1 MTIIRKAT
9 LADVP
14 VIVSMSARFYPTT
27 HYAQWCEMDEASVAG
42 LATGLIENDVFF
54 VAERD
59 GELVG
64 MIGLMV
70 APFLFNQNRKF
81 AVEIVWWVAPDAR
94 GSRIASQLLA
104 VVEQPCRDAGA
115 DRIQMV
121 HMPNS
126 PPQAAALYRHAGYAE
141 SEISFTKD
149 I

>member
-1 MTIIRKAT
+1 MATIRKAT

-14 VIVSMSARFYPTT
+14 AVVAMFARFYPTT
-27 HYAQWCEMDEASVAG
+27 HYADWVEMDEDSVAG
-42 LATGLIENDVFF
+42 LAAGLIENDVFF
-54 VAERD
+54 VAEQD

-64 MIGLMV
+64 MIGLLI
-70 APFLFNQNRKF
+70 APFLFNRNQKF
-81 AVEIVWWVAPDAR
+81 AVEIVWWVSPEVR
-94 GSRIASQLLA
+94 GSRIARQLLD

-115 DRIQMV
+115 NRIQMV

>member
-14 VIVSMSARFYPTT
+14 VIVAMSARFYPTT
-27 HYAQWCEMDEASVAG
+27 HYADWCEMDEASVAG

-64 MIGLMV
+64 MIGLMI
-70 APFLFNQNRKF
+70 APFLFNQSRKF

-126 PPQAAALYRHAGYAE
+126 PPQAEALYRHAGYAE

-149 I
+149 L

>member
-1 MTIIRKAT
+1 MEIRKAT

-14 VIVSMSARFYPTT
+14 VIVAMSARFYPTT
-27 HYAQWCEMDEASVAG
+27 HYADWCEMDEASVAG
-42 LATGLIENDVFF
+42 LATGLIENDVFY

-64 MIGLMV
+64 MIGLMI

-149 I
+149 L

>member
-1 MTIIRKAT
+1 MEIRKAT

-14 VIVSMSARFYPTT
+14 VIVAMSARFYPTT
-27 HYAQWCEMDEASVAG
+27 HYADWCEMDEASVAG
-42 LATGLIENDVFF
+42 LATGLIENDVFY

-64 MIGLMV
+64 MIGLMI

-115 DRIQMV
+115 ERIQMV

-126 PPQAAALYRHAGYAE
+126 PPQAAALYRYAGYAE

-149 I
+149 L

>member
-1 MTIIRKAT
+1 MTIVRKAT

-14 VIVSMSARFYPTT
+14 VIVAMSARFYPTT
-27 HYAQWCEMDEASVAG
+27 HYADWCEMDEASVAG

-64 MIGLMV
+64 MIGLMI

-94 GSRIASQLLA
+94 GSRVASQLLA

-115 DRIQMV
+115 DRVQMV

-149 I
+149 L

>member
-1 MTIIRKAT
+1 MEIRKAT

-14 VIVSMSARFYPTT
+14 VIVAMSARFYPTT
-27 HYAQWCEMDEASVAG
+27 HYADWCEMDEASVAG
-42 LATGLIENDVFF
+42 LATGLIENDVFY

-64 MIGLMV
+64 MIGLMI

-94 GSRIASQLLA
+94 GSRIAGQLLA

-149 I
+149 L

>member
-1 MTIIRKAT
+1 MEIRKAT

-14 VIVSMSARFYPTT
+14 VIVAMSARFYPTT
-27 HYAQWCEMDEASVAG
+27 HYADWCEMDEASVAG
-42 LATGLIENDVFF
+42 LATGLIENDVFY

-64 MIGLMV
+64 MIGLMI

-115 DRIQMV
+115 ERIQMV

-149 I
+149 L

>member
-1 MTIIRKAT
+1 
-9 LADVP
+9 
-14 VIVSMSARFYPTT
+14 VIVAMSARFYPTT
-27 HYAQWCEMDEASVAG
+27 HYADWCEMDEASVAG
-42 LATGLIENDVFF
+42 LATGLIENDVFY

-64 MIGLMV
+64 MIGLMI

-115 DRIQMV
+115 ERIQMV

-149 I
+149 L

>member
-1 MTIIRKAT
+1 MEIRKAT

-14 VIVSMSARFYPTT
+14 VIVAMSARFYPTT
-27 HYAQWCEMDEASVAG
+27 HYADWCEMDEASVAG
-42 LATGLIENDVFF
+42 LATGLIENDVFY

-64 MIGLMV
+64 MIGLMI

-115 DRIQMV
+115 ERIQMV

>member
-1 MTIIRKAT
+1 MEIRKAT

-14 VIVSMSARFYPTT
+14 VIVAMSARFYPTT
-27 HYAQWCEMDEASVAG
+27 HYAEWCEMDEASVAG
-42 LATGLIENDVFF
+42 LATGLIENDVFY

-64 MIGLMV
+64 MIGLMI

-149 I
+149 L